1 MASDL
6 HASPE
11 QSTTTLVSG
20 IIEDFEH
27 LVKQQMELI
36 RQEIVNDLH
45 KARQAAVSLA
55 IGAGVIFL
63 AAVAL
68 FFALIH
74 LLHWATGPAGMDP
87 AWLPL
92 WACYGIVGCVLGVT
106 GGVLLTTAVLKLQS
120 INPLHNPATEGLKE
134 NVEWATHPTK

>member
-6 HASPE
+6 HPPTE
-11 QSTTTLVSG
+11 QSTTSLVSG

-27 LVKQQMELI
+27 LVKQQLELT
-36 RQEIVNDLH
+36 RTEIINELH
-45 KARQAAVSLA
+45 KARDAVLSLA

-63 AAVAL
+63 AAVAM
-68 FFALIH
+68 FFGAIH

-92 WACYGIVGCVLGVT
+92 WACYGIVGFVLVAT
-106 GGVLLTTAVLKLQS
+106 GGVLLSMAVMKLKSIKPLQ
-120 INPLHNPATEGLKE
+120 NPATEALKE
-134 NVEWATHPTK
+134 NVKWAAHPTK